1 MAQKDGDILKKI
13 RVIEWLKAEL
23 ISNVAELF
31 KVLIKGTDHTITDA
45 TVNVIII
52 TNILARRMG
61 VDFERIDTEV
71 QKRLNQNIQQGHEVE
86 KWFGDLSA
94 YAEYLKMTKR

>member
-1 MAQKDGDILKKI
+1 MFQKDGDILKKV

-23 ISNVAELF
+23 LSSVAELF
-31 KVLIKGTDHTITDA
+31 KALIKGTEHTIIDA
-45 TVNVIII
+45 AVNVIII

-61 VDFERIDTEV
+61 IDFERIDTEV
-71 QKRLNQNIQQGHEVE
+71 QRRLNQNIQQGHEVE

-94 YAEYLKMTKR
+94 YAEYLKNMKR